1 MFEKYIRILIICS
14 CLFGLLG
21 ILLITYFYDSRQVLV
36 SSLLDLKPNEK
47 IYVVSGQVKDIKEK
61 SNTLFF
67 QLCDSYVCLPCV
79 YFNPTDKDIQF
90 VSRNQEIKVKARY
103 TTFNNSPELIVF
115 SFLWVIL

>member
-1 MFEKYIRILIICS
+1 
-14 CLFGLLG
+14 
-21 ILLITYFYDSRQVLV
+21 LV

-90 VSRNQEIKVKARY
+90 VSRNQEIKVKAKY